1 MALEDSGEQGWM
13 SSPQIASQVSVNF
26 QTDVVRAKTELGK
39 HVSELIMHPQADT
52 GSYVVEGEWDLLG
65 DCFSNARA
73 TSRTEGLYVGMVPG
87 ARTVPNAPRVF
98 FNLQIRKK

>member
-1 MALEDSGEQGWM
+1 MLIDGVRRFRLAGLDEFAANRL
-13 SSPQIASQVSVNF
+13 ASIRELL

-65 DCFSNARA
+65 DCFSNAQA

-87 ARTVPNAPRVF
+87 GGVEPP
-98 FNLQIRKK
+98 